1 MTEEKNTNVEEIKEE
16 RTNKRFEQ
24 DEAVERQE
32 EETPEAEK
40 KNFI

>member
-24 DEAVERQE
+24 DEAAKRQE